1 MKWLQNL
8 EKNLK
13 RHLILIILN
22 NMKLKKFIKKFVEP
36 NTIIKLWYKT
46 PSGHEPVEGDS
57 WKMEWEFLRDNEF
70 YDYKVIGVTDILL
83 INSPYTESVNIVVEN
98 IKLADKYIGI
108 VNGNLGLIFELME
121 DEKYYSTSSLI
132 ALTRKDIRYDLKRG
146 YIKPY
151 IH

>member
-1 MKWLQNL
+1 
-8 EKNLK
+8 
-13 RHLILIILN
+13 
-22 NMKLKKFIKKFVEP
+22 MKLKKFIKKFVEP